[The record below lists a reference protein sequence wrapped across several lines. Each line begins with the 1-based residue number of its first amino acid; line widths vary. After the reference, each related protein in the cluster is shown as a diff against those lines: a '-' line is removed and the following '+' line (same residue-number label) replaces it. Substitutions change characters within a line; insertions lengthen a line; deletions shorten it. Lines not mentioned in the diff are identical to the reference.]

1 MAAGSAVGW
10 LNACDHTGSPTQF
23 YASIKNAQ
31 RRTFERGGSRIVFG
45 DFRSVKRR
53 SSVVSRLA
61 YSTIAY
67 ENLLVPTG
75 LVLIPPAIYNRP
87 FSFGIPGTSKTS

>member
-1 MAAGSAVGW
+1 M
-10 LNACDHTGSPTQF
+10 
-23 YASIKNAQ
+23 
-31 RRTFERGGSRIVFG
+31 FG